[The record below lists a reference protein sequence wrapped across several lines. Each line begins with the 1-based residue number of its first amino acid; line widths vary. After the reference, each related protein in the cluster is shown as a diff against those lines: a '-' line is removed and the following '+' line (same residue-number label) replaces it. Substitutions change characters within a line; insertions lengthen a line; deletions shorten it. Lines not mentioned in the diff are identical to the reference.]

1 MKEKILFVTRGCDQ
15 CDLGFPYVTEFAKN
29 LGKEIEVLIMQP
41 AGRGPSLESIFA
53 AVAFA
58 EEGDLKS
65 MKEILQDG
73 KAVCIE
79 TLEDQIKTLHANS
92 DADLIFHTAEGD
104 IASAVKALLKDSPYI
119 DMVMISPILSE
130 KSSSLN
136 IRKLLRT
143 IPKPIVHIS
152 RPATAEV

>member
-15 CDLGFPYVTEFAKN
+15 CDQGFSYVTEFAKN
-29 LGKEIEVLIMQP
+29 LSKEIEVLIMQETDRKS
-41 AGRGPSLESIFA
+41 ALENMLA

-65 MKEILQDG
+65 MKEIMQNG
-73 KAVCIE
+73 KTVCIE
-79 TLEDQIKTLHANS
+79 TLEEQIRTLHANS

-104 IASAVKALLKDSPYI
+104 VTTAVKSLLKDIPYI

-130 KSSSLN
+130 KSSSLS

-143 IPKPIVHIS
+143 ISKPVVHIS
-152 RPATAEV
+152 RPATAEL

>member
-1 MKEKILFVTRGCDQ
+1 MKDKILFVTRGCDQ
-15 CDLGFPYVTEFAKN
+15 CDLGFPYVTEFAKTLN
-29 LGKEIEVLIMQP
+29 KEIEVLIMQP
-41 AGRGPSLESIFA
+41 AGSGSSLESIFA

-65 MKEILQDG
+65 MKEIMRDG

-79 TLEDQIKTLHANS
+79 TLEEQIRKLHANS
-92 DADLIFHTAEGD
+92 DANLIFHTAEGD
-104 IASAVKALLKDSPYI
+104 VATAVKALLKNSPYI

-130 KSSSLN
+130 KSSSLS

-143 IPKPIVHIS
+143 ISKPIVHIS
-152 RPATAEV
+152 RPATAEI

>member
-15 CDLGFPYVTEFAKN
+15 CDLGFPYVAEFAKTLN
-29 LGKEIEVLIMQP
+29 KKIEVLIMQP
-41 AGRGPSLESIFA
+41 AGRRTSLESIFA

-65 MKEILQDG
+65 MKEIMQAE
-73 KAVCIE
+73 KTVCIE
-79 TLEDQIKTLHANS
+79 TLEEQIRKLHANS
-92 DADLIFHTAEGD
+92 DANLIFHTAEGD
-104 IASAVKALLKDSPYI
+104 VATAVKALLKDIPYI

-130 KSSSLN
+130 KSSSLS

-143 IPKPIVHIS
+143 ISKPIVHIS
-152 RPATAEV
+152 RPATAEI

>member
-15 CDLGFPYVTEFAKN
+15 CDLGFPYVAEFAKTLN
-29 LGKEIEVLIMQP
+29 KEIEVLIMQP
-41 AGRGPSLESIFA
+41 AGRRTSLENIFA

-65 MKEILQDG
+65 MKEIMQDE

-79 TLEDQIKTLHANS
+79 TLEEHIRTSDVSS

-104 IASAVKALLKDSPYI
+104 VASAVKALLKNSPYI

-130 KSSSLN
+130 KSSSLS
-136 IRKLLRT
+136 IRKLLRS
-143 IPKPIVHIS
+143 ISKPIVHIS
-152 RPATAEV
+152 RPATAEI

>member
-15 CDLGFPYVTEFAKN
+15 CDLGFPYVAEFAKN
-29 LGKEIEVLIMQP
+29 LGKDIEVLIMQP
-41 AGRGPSLESIFA
+41 SGRSTSLENILA

-58 EEGDLKS
+58 EEGDLTS
-65 MKEILQDG
+65 MKEIMQDE

-79 TLEDQIKTLHANS
+79 TLEEQIRKLHANS
-92 DADLIFHTAEGD
+92 DANLIFHTAEGD
-104 IASAVKALLKDSPYI
+104 VATAVKALLKDSPYI

-130 KSSSLN
+130 KSSSLS

-143 IPKPIVHIS
+143 ISRPIVHIS
-152 RPATAEV
+152 RPATAEI